1 MSATARTMTAF
12 FDAVKADDVTTV
24 RRLLSVDDTL
34 AKARW
39 AGRAGDGKMRSLG
52 PSPFNQHTWL
62 TVPKA
67 CEPDDPSFTS
77 SPLIYTRNDEMVR
90 ALVEAGAD
98 VNAKGTSGEIEMP
111 DWFITPLWRA
121 AHDGRLASVQLLAER
136 GADVNYATPDGAN
149 QALKTAA
156 ENDRPEVCKYLLAV
170 GAKPDLITAAM
181 LGLPDRVE
189 VLLDAR
195 PGAIHQRDS
204 HGRSALDAA
213 TLCDTFRSTRTCFH
227 SGHDLSANIL
237 IRHGVTMEL
246 AHAASL
252 GRMDDARRMVE
263 DDPDILRRQVDMV
276 ALIGG
281 TAIKESPLATA
292 KRRERK
298 QLVDYLLKHGATDQ
312 PRVVW
317 Q

>member
-1 MSATARTMTAF
+1 MSATATTLTAF
-12 FDAVKADDVTTV
+12 FDAVRTDDIPTV
-24 RRLLSVDDTL
+24 RRLLGEDVSL

-62 TVPKA
+62 TVPEA
-67 CEPDDPSFTS
+67 CEPDDPRFTS
-77 SPLIYTRNDEMVR
+77 TPLIYTRNDEMVR
-90 ALVEAGAD
+90 TLVEAGAD

-111 DWFITPLWRA
+111 DWFFTPLWRA

-136 GADVNYATPDGAN
+136 GADLNYGTPDGAN

-170 GAKPDLITAAM
+170 GAIPDLITAAM
-181 LGLPDRVE
+181 LGLPDQVE
-189 VLLDAR
+189 ILVAAR
-195 PGAIHQRDS
+195 PDAIRQRDE

-213 TLCDTFRSTRTCFH
+213 TLCDTFRGPRTCFH
-227 SGHDLSANIL
+227 TGHDQAANTL
-237 IRHGVTMEL
+237 LRHGATMEL

-252 GRMDDARRMVE
+252 GRMDDVRRMVE
-263 DDPDILRRQVDMV
+263 DDPGILRRPVEMV

-292 KRRERK
+292 KRRERTE
-298 QLVDYLLKHGATDQ
+298 LIDYLLKHGAMDQ